1 MIHIQKENTLETNP
15 QIPNLSPNLQNLKSA
30 PANASGLDDQQPTD
44 WERHDPSNIIVY
56 QDKYL
61 LWVTEHIKGS
71 GFLENARI
79 ILLSSTD
86 ALNWKF
92 EQIALERNPSDAW
105 DNLSVLT
112 AFMVPYQGVFYLFY
126 TGVNT
131 DFEDSNTSRRGI
143 GYAVS
148 NSPYGPWERPPDN
161 QILHPGELGSWD
173 ELCVDDTNIIRH
185 NNKWYFYFK
194 GRQINSSPGNSDVG
208 VAISDNLTGPYVKHD
223 TNPLFKGH
231 AFTVTKYQNGLLAL
245 PGSSNQKVLWST
257 DGIHFVAGPP
267 LKHKST
273 GVYNPADFET
283 DPPNPHIDWF
293 IDVIP
298 SSPRKLQRVN
308 LIFPE

>member
-1 MIHIQKENTLETNP
+1 M
-15 QIPNLSPNLQNLKSA
+15 
-30 PANASGLDDQQPTD
+30 
-44 WERHDPSNIIVY
+44 Y

-173 ELCVDDTNIIRH
+173 ELCVSMIQTSFNTTTN
-185 NNKWYFYFK
+185 
-194 GRQINSSPGNSDVG
+194 G
-208 VAISDNLTGPYVKHD
+208 ISISKAV
-223 TNPLFKGH
+223 
-231 AFTVTKYQNGLLAL
+231 
-245 PGSSNQKVLWST
+245 
-257 DGIHFVAGPP
+257 
-267 LKHKST
+267 KST
-273 GVYNPADFET
+273 AAPA
-283 DPPNPHIDWF
+283 IAM
-293 IDVIP
+293 
-298 SSPRKLQRVN
+298 LG
-308 LIFPE
+308 

>member
-1 MIHIQKENTLETNP
+1 METNT

-71 GFLENARI
+71 GFLENSRI

-86 ALNWKF
+86 ALNWKY

-131 DFEDSNTSRRGI
+131 DFEDSNT
-143 GYAVS
+143 
-148 NSPYGPWERPPDN
+148 
-161 QILHPGELGSWD
+161 
-173 ELCVDDTNIIRH
+173 
-185 NNKWYFYFK
+185 
-194 GRQINSSPGNSDVG
+194 
-208 VAISDNLTGPYVKHD
+208 
-223 TNPLFKGH
+223 
-231 AFTVTKYQNGLLAL
+231 
-245 PGSSNQKVLWST
+245 
-257 DGIHFVAGPP
+257 
-267 LKHKST
+267 
-273 GVYNPADFET
+273 
-283 DPPNPHIDWF
+283 
-293 IDVIP
+293 
-298 SSPRKLQRVN
+298 
-308 LIFPE
+308 